1 MEDDVV
7 VVSDGDVNCCEGDV
21 ASGVAQLPDGEEGLC
36 GKLGNNVAM
45 VGQGRETGNG
55 KVSLMGGMQNG
66 TRGGVHSNWCVGCAL
81 VADWCGGGKE
91 MRGTSRIGNG
101 IKWSSGRTSYG
112 NRR

>member
-7 VVSDGDVNCCEGDV
+7 VMSDGDVGCCEGDV

-45 VGQGRETGNG
+45 AGRGRETGNG

-66 TRGGVHSNWCVGCAL
+66 TQGGVHGDRGVG
-81 VADWCGGGKE
+81 
-91 MRGTSRIGNG
+91 
-101 IKWSSGRTSYG
+101 
-112 NRR
+112 